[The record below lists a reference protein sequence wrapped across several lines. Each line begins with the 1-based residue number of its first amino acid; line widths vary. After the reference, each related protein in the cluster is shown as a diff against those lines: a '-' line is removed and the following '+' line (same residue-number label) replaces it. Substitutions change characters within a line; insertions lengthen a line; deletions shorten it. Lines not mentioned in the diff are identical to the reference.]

1 MCILSIDAGTTGIT
15 VLVVSTSGEILSRG
29 YQEFNQHFPKSGWVE
44 HDPEEIWQATLNAVS
59 AALKDSTEIPKAIG
73 ITNQRET
80 VVLWDKD
87 TLKPARKA
95 IVWQDRRT
103 SNLVVELRNS
113 GVEAGVIEKTGLGLD
128 PYFSSTKFLW
138 LAQKEP
144 ELWQAV
150 KSGQVLIGTVDS
162 YLISRI
168 SGGKFHITDASNASR
183 TQLLNIDTGE
193 WDEDLLEMFQVPRS
207 ALPEVVS
214 SYGKLAKA
222 DPESF
227 LGLSIPIT
235 GVAGDQQAALFGQA
249 AFEVGEN
256 KCTYGTGAFIL
267 SNTGANRV
275 TSSRGLLTTI
285 AWKEPSG
292 KTFYALEGSVF
303 IAGAAVQWLRD
314 GLEMIETAPDVE
326 QLALSVKNSNGVVF
340 VPALTGLGAPYWD
353 PYARGTIFGITRG
366 TTKGHIARATLEA
379 ITFQVRDVVD
389 AISQDTK
396 NVLTAL
402 HVDGGAASNDLLMQL
417 QSNTLGIPVIRGK
430 NLESTGLGAA
440 FLAGIGSGIWSTRA
454 ELKSI
459 FELDRTFTPAGFDQ
473 WQYVNWKRAVN
484 ISRGWAQQ
492 GEG

>member
-1 MCILSIDAGTTGIT
+1 MSILSIDAGTTGVT
-15 VLVVSTSGEILSRG
+15 VLVVSTSGAILSRG

-44 HDPEEIWQATLNAVS
+44 HDPEEIWQATLNATKI
-59 AALKDSTEIPKAIG
+59 ALEGSSEAPKAIG

-80 VVLWDKD
+80 VVLWDKQ
-87 TLKPARKA
+87 TLKSARRA

-113 GVEAGVIEKTGLGLD
+113 GVEANIIEKTGLGLD

-144 ELWQAV
+144 ELWEAV
-150 KSGQVLIGTVDS
+150 ESGQVLIGTVDS
-162 YLISRI
+162 YLIARI
-168 SGGKFHITDASNASR
+168 SGGQYHITDASNASR

-193 WDEDLLEMFQVPRS
+193 WDDQLLELFKVPRA

-214 SYGKLAKA
+214 SYGKLAKS
-222 DPESF
+222 DPASF

-314 GLEMIETAPDVE
+314 GLEMIKTTPDVE
-326 QLALSVKNSNGVVF
+326 GLALSVEDSNGVVF

-353 PYARGTIFGITRG
+353 PYARGTIFGLTRG
-366 TTKGHIARATLEA
+366 TTKAHIARATLEA
-379 ITFQVRDVVD
+379 IAFQVRDVVD

-402 HVDGGAASNDLLMQL
+402 HVDGGAAANNLLMQL
-417 QSNTLGIPVIRGK
+417 QANSLGIPVIRGK

-459 FELDRTFTPAGFDQ
+459 FELDKTFAPQAFDQ

-484 ISRGWAQQ
+484 ISRGWAHQ

>member
-1 MCILSIDAGTTGIT
+1 MSILSIDAGTTGIT
-15 VLVVSTSGEILSRG
+15 VLVVSTSGAILSRG

-44 HDPEEIWQATLNAVS
+44 HDPEEIWQATLKATQK
-59 AALKDSTEIPKAIG
+59 ALEGSTEAPKAIG

-80 VVLWDKD
+80 VVLWDKQ
-87 TLKPARKA
+87 TLKSARRA

-113 GVEAGVIEKTGLGLD
+113 GVEASVIEKTGLGLD

-144 ELWQAV
+144 ELWQGV
-150 KSGQVLIGTVDS
+150 VSGQVLIGTVDS
-162 YLISRI
+162 YLIARI
-168 SGGKFHITDASNASR
+168 SGGQFHITDASNASR

-193 WDEDLLEMFQVPRS
+193 WDQELLELFKVPRS

-214 SYGKLAKA
+214 SYGKLAKS
-222 DPESF
+222 DPASF

-314 GLEMIETAPDVE
+314 GLEIIETTPEVE
-326 QLALSVKNSNGVVF
+326 ALALSVKDSNGVVF

-353 PYARGTIFGITRG
+353 PYARGTIFGLTRG
-366 TTKGHIARATLEA
+366 TTKAHIARATLEA
-379 ITFQVRDVVD
+379 IAFQVRDVVD

-402 HVDGGAASNDLLMQL
+402 HVDGGAASNNLLMQL
-417 QSNTLGIPVIRGK
+417 QANSLGIPVIRGK

-459 FELDRTFTPAGFDQ
+459 FELDRTFNPDTFDQ

-484 ISRGWAQQ
+484 ISRGWAHQ
-492 GEG
+492 GEN

>member
-59 AALKDSTEIPKAIG
+59 AALKGSTEIPKAIG

-168 SGGKFHITDASNASR
+168 SGGQFHISDASNASR

-222 DPESF
+222 DPKSF

-267 SNTGANRV
+267 SNTGPNRV

-389 AISQDTK
+389 AISQDTN

-417 QSNTLGIPVIRGK
+417 QSNALGIPVIRGK

-484 ISRGWAQQ
+484 ISRGWAHQ